1 MDDAPGDQFP
11 EISVFRDALPAKW
24 ALVFCHS
31 LIVG

>member
-1 MDDAPGDQFP
+1 MQKVARLDFSRLVTGRF
-11 EISVFRDALPAKW
+11 KT